1 MEHSTSDQPT
11 GPTDEPAMLNLDA
24 LGGVKAVRE
33 AMCVAQVDIG
43 RSGRSMAEAGRGM
56 TLSIA
61 VGDWVLVDDARG
73 NPTIQRV
80 DALVVD
86 DFGPHLRLHNDDD
99 PPPGHVIRLDPFP
112 ADADEPDWFHDS
124 IGNRWVG
131 PVGDGTIVVEI
142 FGDELAL
149 LQAAVRQAADFPVA
163 HVELFTDTTGDHRW
177 RAVARN
183 GEIVATSG
191 EGYRNAAHAR
201 AMAERI
207 LPGVGVRDEGADRG

>member
-1 MEHSTSDQPT
+1 MTT
-11 GPTDEPAMLNLDA
+11 TDTTDPWCDEND
-24 LGGVKAVRE
+24 
-33 AMCVAQVDIG
+33 
-43 RSGRSMAEAGRGM
+43 
-56 TLSIA
+56 TSIA

-207 LPGVGVRDEGADRG
+207 LPGVEIRDEEADRG

>member
-80 DALVVD
+80 AALVVD
-86 DFGPHLRLHNDDD
+86 DLGPHLRLHNDDD

-112 ADADEPDWFHDS
+112 AVADEPDWFRDP
-124 IGNRWVG
+124 IGCRWIG
-131 PVGDGTIVVEI
+131 PVGDGTILAEI
-142 FGDELAL
+142 YDDELAL
-149 LQAAVRQAADFPVA
+149 LTAAVRAASGFPVHYVA
-163 HVELFTDTTGDHRW
+163 LYVDAAGEHRW
-177 RAVARN
+177 RAIAHN
-183 GEIVATSG
+183 GRVIAGSG

-207 LPGVGVRDEGADRG
+207 LPGVDIREAD